1 MLGKKITAHAGQ
13 TTVVITLQ
21 NEKLTVRHV
30 DLTNFEV
37 EHARGMVYKNIVL
50 IYFGTRSKSSPS
62 KHRAEHFPYHV
73 RNTVPD

>member
-37 EHARGMVYKNIVL
+37 EHARGLLLEEVRRVQHLVDPSQLSYGCEREDISAYLISIV
-50 IYFGTRSKSSPS
+50 
-62 KHRAEHFPYHV
+62 
-73 RNTVPD
+73 